1 MDIWVQPSDGISYSP
16 SGLKG
21 TTVTQ
26 CFKSF
31 ISFSTSDVSEMRRLH
46 FFCSSPCLEQFSA
59 LIVAWTTAIW
69 GILSPEQLSH
79 LQGITEWSVDMK
91 RTALLEDAS
100 GGGGG
105 FCGFFS
111 NTTSCSWSCAS
122 SLHLRNYVLRL
133 TSRWWALLEVP
144 VPVGFFFACLMEHWS
159 ASSSVVCRSMNLWSL
174 QHMTDS
180 QASYRAMRW
189 WTVVAI

>member
-1 MDIWVQPSDGISYSP
+1 M
-16 SGLKG
+16 
-21 TTVTQ
+21 TQ

-105 FCGFFS
+105 GGEGEDQRKRDCTQIVF
-111 NTTSCSWSCAS
+111 
-122 SLHLRNYVLRL
+122 
-133 TSRWWALLEVP
+133 LEWKDLVI
-144 VPVGFFFACLMEHWS
+144 VRV
-159 ASSSVVCRSMNLWSL
+159 
-174 QHMTDS
+174 
-180 QASYRAMRW
+180 
-189 WTVVAI
+189 